1 VKGYNNK
8 PLIVCITG
16 LPGAGKTTVADAL
29 KGMGFSV
36 ISMGD
41 VVRNEAK
48 RRGLELNDANL
59 GKVMLELRSTYGPD
73 AIAVY
78 VGEMIKSMNDSY
90 GSREEGEGREEKE
103 EGRRCYYAIDGLRSV
118 KEADRLKEYG
128 YVKILAV
135 HAPRARRFEF
145 LVKRGRSDAPTDMH
159 EFNARDRRELD
170 VGVAEAIAFADAIV
184 NNDCSKDE
192 LVKRAL
198 TIVKRWIDE
207 YEDMKAKD

>member
-1 VKGYNNK
+1 MKA
-8 PLIVCITG
+8 LIVCITG

-29 KGMGFSV
+29 KSMGFSV

-48 RRGLELNDANL
+48 RRGLELNDENL

-78 VGEMIKSMNDSY
+78 VGEMIKSMNESKY
-90 GSREEGEGREEKE
+90 F
-103 EGRRCYYAIDGLRSV
+103 AIDGLRSV
-118 KEADRLKEYG
+118 READRLREYG

-135 HAPRARRFEF
+135 HAPRVRRFDL
-145 LVKRGRSDAPTDMH
+145 LVKRGRSDAPRDMH
-159 EFNARDRRELD
+159 EFDARDRRELD

-184 NNDCSKDE
+184 NNDCSKEE

-198 TIVKRWIDE
+198 TIVKHWIDE
-207 YEDMKAKD
+207 YENMRAKC

>member
-1 VKGYNNK
+1 LKG

-29 KGMGFSV
+29 KSMGFSV

-48 RRGLELNDANL
+48 KRGLELNDANL

-78 VGEMIKSMNDSY
+78 VGEMIKSMNESKY
-90 GSREEGEGREEKE
+90 F
-103 EGRRCYYAIDGLRSV
+103 AIDGLRSV
-118 KEADRLKEYG
+118 READRLREYG

-135 HAPRARRFEF
+135 HAPRARRFDF

-159 EFNARDRRELD
+159 EFDARDRRELD

-184 NNDCSKDE
+184 NNDCNKEE
-192 LVKRAL
+192 LVNRAL
-198 TIVKRWIDE
+198 TIVKRWINE
-207 YEDMKAKD
+207 YENMKAKA

>member
-1 VKGYNNK
+1 MKDYNK

-29 KGMGFSV
+29 KSIGFSV

-48 RRGLELNDANL
+48 RRGLELNDVNL

-78 VGEMIKSMNDSY
+78 VGEMIKGMKDNSSY
-90 GSREEGEGREEKE
+90 GSNSNRGEKGR
-103 EGRRCYYAIDGLRSV
+103 YYAIDGLRSIR
-118 KEADRLKEYG
+118 EADRLKEYG

-135 HAPRARRFEF
+135 HAPREKRFEF

-159 EFNARDRRELD
+159 EFDARDRRELD

-184 NNDCSKDE
+184 NNDCSKEE
-192 LVKRAL
+192 LVNKAL

-207 YEDMKAKD
+207 YEHIKA

>member
-1 VKGYNNK
+1 LKG

-29 KGMGFSV
+29 KSMGFSV

-48 RRGLELNDANL
+48 KRGLELNDANL

-78 VGEMIKSMNDSY
+78 VGEMIKSMNESKY
-90 GSREEGEGREEKE
+90 F
-103 EGRRCYYAIDGLRSV
+103 AIDGLRSV
-118 KEADRLKEYG
+118 READRLREYG

-135 HAPRARRFEF
+135 HAPRARRFDF
-145 LVKRGRSDAPTDMH
+145 LVKRGRSDAPTDIH
-159 EFNARDRRELD
+159 EFDARDRRELD

-184 NNDCSKDE
+184 NNDCNKEE
-192 LVKRAL
+192 LVNRAL

-207 YEDMKAKD
+207 YENMKAKA

>member
-1 VKGYNNK
+1 LKG

-29 KGMGFSV
+29 KSMGFSV

-48 RRGLELNDANL
+48 KRGLELNDANL

-78 VGEMIKSMNDSY
+78 VGEMIKSMNESKY
-90 GSREEGEGREEKE
+90 F
-103 EGRRCYYAIDGLRSV
+103 AIDGLRSV
-118 KEADRLKEYG
+118 READRLREYG

-135 HAPRARRFEF
+135 HAPRARRFDF

-159 EFNARDRRELD
+159 EFDARDRRELD

-184 NNDCSKDE
+184 NNDCNKEE
-192 LVKRAL
+192 LVNRAL

-207 YEDMKAKD
+207 YENMKAKA

>member
-1 VKGYNNK
+1 MKG

-29 KGMGFSV
+29 KSMGFSV

-48 RRGLELNDANL
+48 KRGLELNDANL

-78 VGEMIKSMNDSY
+78 VGEMIKSMNESKY
-90 GSREEGEGREEKE
+90 F
-103 EGRRCYYAIDGLRSV
+103 AIDGLRSV
-118 KEADRLKEYG
+118 READRLREYG

-135 HAPRARRFEF
+135 HAPRARRFDF
-145 LVKRGRSDAPTDMH
+145 LVKRGRSDAPTDIH
-159 EFNARDRRELD
+159 EFDARDRRELD

-184 NNDCSKDE
+184 NNDCNKEE
-192 LVKRAL
+192 LVNRAL

-207 YEDMKAKD
+207 YENMKAKA

>member
-1 VKGYNNK
+1 MKGCYSK

-29 KGMGFSV
+29 KSMGFSV

-48 RRGLELNDANL
+48 RRGLELNDTNL

-78 VGEMIKSMNDSY
+78 VGEMIKNMNDSY
-90 GSREEGEGREEKE
+90 SNREGGGEGEEKR
-103 EGRRCYYAIDGLRSV
+103 GRCYYAIDGLRSV
-118 KEADRLKEYG
+118 READRLKEYG

-135 HAPRARRFEF
+135 HAPRARRFDL

-159 EFNARDRRELD
+159 EFDARDRRELD
-170 VGVAEAIAFADAIV
+170 VGVAEAIAFADAII
-184 NNDCSKDE
+184 NNDCSKEE
-192 LVKRAL
+192 LVNRAL

-207 YEDMKAKD
+207 YENMKA

>member
-1 VKGYNNK
+1 LKG

-29 KGMGFSV
+29 KSMGFSV

-48 RRGLELNDANL
+48 KRGLELNDANL

-78 VGEMIKSMNDSY
+78 VGEMIKSMNESKY
-90 GSREEGEGREEKE
+90 F
-103 EGRRCYYAIDGLRSV
+103 AIDGLRSV
-118 KEADRLKEYG
+118 READRLREYG

-135 HAPRARRFEF
+135 HAPRARRFDF

-159 EFNARDRRELD
+159 EFDARDRRELD

-184 NNDCSKDE
+184 NNDCNKEE
-192 LVKRAL
+192 LVNRAL
-198 TIVKRWIDE
+198 TIVKRWINE
-207 YEDMKAKD
+207 YENMKA

>member
-1 VKGYNNK
+1 MEGK

-29 KGMGFSV
+29 KGIGFLV

-59 GKVMLELRSTYGPD
+59 GKVMLELRSMYGPE

-78 VGEMIKSMNDSY
+78 VGEMVKDMVDDNPN
-90 GSREEGEGREEKE
+90 GR
-103 EGRRCYYAIDGLRSV
+103 YYAIDGLRSIR
-118 KEADRLKEYG
+118 EADRLKEYG

-135 HAPRARRFEF
+135 DAPKEKRYEF
-145 LVKRGRSDAPTDMH
+145 LVKRGRSDAPKDIN
-159 EFNARDRRELD
+159 EFNARDKRELD
-170 VGVAEAIAFADAIV
+170 VGIAEAIAHADVTIK
-184 NNDCSKDE
+184 NDSSKE
-192 LVKRAL
+192 ALIERAL
-198 TIVKRWIDE
+198 ARVRAWIDE
-207 YEDMKAKD
+207 YVRVCEYEKEKGKEG

>member
-1 VKGYNNK
+1 MKG

-29 KGMGFSV
+29 KSMGFSV

-48 RRGLELNDANL
+48 KRGLELNDANL

-78 VGEMIKSMNDSY
+78 VGEMIKSMNESKY
-90 GSREEGEGREEKE
+90 F
-103 EGRRCYYAIDGLRSV
+103 AIDGLRSV
-118 KEADRLKEYG
+118 READRLREYG

-135 HAPRARRFEF
+135 HAPRARRFDF

-159 EFNARDRRELD
+159 EFDARDRRELD

-184 NNDCSKDE
+184 NNDCNKEE
-192 LVKRAL
+192 LVNRAL

-207 YEDMKAKD
+207 YENMKAKA